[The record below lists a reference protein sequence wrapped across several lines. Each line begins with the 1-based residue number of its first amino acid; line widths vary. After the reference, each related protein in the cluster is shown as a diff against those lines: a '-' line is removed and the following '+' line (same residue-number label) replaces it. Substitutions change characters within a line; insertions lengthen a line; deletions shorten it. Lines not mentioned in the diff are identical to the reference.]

1 MGMRT
6 NSRVIGL
13 LGRALQ
19 LEMESAQ
26 QHMTRA
32 SLASL
37 WGDRELADHL
47 TRLSDEEMG
56 HADLLTRQMLLLG
69 YAPPGLSLNPVRPG
83 RNPEEILALSR
94 AHEWE
99 TVRFYEESA
108 NWFRRFQPDETG
120 ALFAHLL
127 DQELGHVRQ
136 LGG

>member
-1 MGMRT
+1 M

-32 SLASL
+32 SLAGL
-37 WGDRELADHL
+37 WRDQRLADTL

-69 YAPPGLSLNPVRPG
+69 YAPPGLSLDPVRPG
-83 RNPEEILALSR
+83 RDPEEILALSR
-94 AHEWE
+94 AHEWQ

-108 NWFRRFQPDETG
+108 HWFRRFQPDETG
-120 ALFAHLL
+120 ALFAYLL
-127 DQELGHVRQ
+127 EQEMGHARQ